1 MISNEKMN
9 ACTLNGD
16 KACKASPDD
25 AYEASFLKKTL
36 RRMKSVTTRKD
47 VALAAGVSEATVSRV
62 LNGVGPMRE
71 ETKQRVLQVVHEL
84 NYHPNAIAQSFAR
97 RRSGNLGVILP
108 YVPKVHLFSTH
119 YFAEILSGIG
129 EAVQQMGYDLL
140 LLFRSTEQEQ
150 DYTSLYHSQKVDACI
165 ILGSSD
171 SPSSE
176 KALQQLWE
184 QELPFCL
191 VNQHFANHSF
201 NEIDTD
207 HVKGSYDAM
216 QHLLSKGYTRIAF
229 LNGAL
234 QFSNSRDR
242 LQGYQMALKEA
253 GLPFEQERVF
263 IGNYSRKS
271 GMQAAQ
277 LIYNQ
282 KDNIDAVFAANDRMA
297 IGLMQG
303 LRELG
308 LRPGIDI
315 AIVGYDDS
323 DAAQLSDMPLTT
335 VHVPFYEMGKIAA
348 EKLLKQVVGEQDRTV
363 FQQKLTADLVI
374 RKSCGGIIE

>member
-1 MISNEKMN
+1 
-9 ACTLNGD
+9 
-16 KACKASPDD
+16 
-25 AYEASFLKKTL
+25 
-36 RRMKSVTTRKD
+36 VVTRKD

-62 LNGVGPMRE
+62 LNGIGPMRE
-71 ETKQRVLQVVHEL
+71 DTKQRVLQVVREL
-84 NYHPNAIAQSFAR
+84 NYYPNAIAQSFAR

-129 EAVQQMGYDLL
+129 EAVQQKGYDLL
-140 LLFRSTEQEQ
+140 LLFRSSELEQ
-150 DYTSLYHSQKVDACI
+150 DYTSLFYSQKVDACI
-165 ILGSSD
+165 ILGSND
-171 SPSSE
+171 SPNSE

-184 QELPFCL
+184 QNLPFCL
-191 VNQHFANHSF
+191 VNQHFAMHSF
-201 NEIDTD
+201 NEIDAD

-216 QHLLSKGYTRIAF
+216 QHLLSKGYKRIAF
-229 LNGAL
+229 LNGSL
-234 QFSNSRDR
+234 QFLNSRDR
-242 LQGYQMALKEA
+242 LEGYQMALKEA
-253 GLPFEQERVF
+253 GLAFAQERMF
-263 IGNYSRKS
+263 MGNYSRKS

-277 LIYNQ
+277 LIYEQ

-308 LRPGIDI
+308 VRAGEDI

-323 DAAQLSDMPLTT
+323 DAAHLSDMPLTT

-348 EKLLKQVVGEQDRTV
+348 ERLLKQVLGEQEKNV
-363 FQQKLTADLVI
+363 FQEKLATNLVV
-374 RKSCGGIIE
+374 RKSCGS